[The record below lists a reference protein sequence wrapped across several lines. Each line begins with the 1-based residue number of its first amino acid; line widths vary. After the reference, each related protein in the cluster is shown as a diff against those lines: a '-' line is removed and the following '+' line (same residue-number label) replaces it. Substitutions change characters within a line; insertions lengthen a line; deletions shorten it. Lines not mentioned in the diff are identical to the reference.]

1 MGRLCLAV
9 AAFVIVASGLEAQ
22 ERQPFHIAQFPDSR
36 TVSLTITSAATSED
50 IEYDYDVA
58 IGLTEHKTGGEPI
71 FVDNGTHVMRIRCQ
85 APRTVL
91 VGATVY
97 RLYDPPVMG
106 DWKEDLWKALCL
118 QPVS

>member
-1 MGRLCLAV
+1 MIMKTAILGLILATLATPV
-9 AAFVIVASGLEAQ
+9 LASGSHAGGHGEAM
-22 ERQPFHIAQFPDSR
+22 A
-36 TVSLTITSAATSED
+36 V
-50 IEYDYDVA
+50 
-58 IGLTEHKTGGEPI
+58 GEPI

-97 RLYDPPVMG
+97 RLHDPPVMG